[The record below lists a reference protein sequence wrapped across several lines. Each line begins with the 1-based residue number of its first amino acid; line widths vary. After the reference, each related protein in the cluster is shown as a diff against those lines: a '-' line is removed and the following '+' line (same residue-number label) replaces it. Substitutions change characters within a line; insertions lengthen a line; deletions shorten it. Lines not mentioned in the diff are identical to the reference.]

1 VRRLGARRCRGVV
14 AARAPRLGFND
25 IAIGAHTATPEQVAH
40 LAEGAGAGLFRI
52 PFDWHWV
59 ERTRGTYQDTAVYDR
74 AYRDLLALG
83 IRPIIMLSGSP
94 EWAWPA
100 LTLCPSSCQVPP
112 APRWDSS
119 WRAMAAELARR
130 YPRAAA
136 IEIWNE
142 PNERAF
148 WQPAADPAR
157 YTDLLHQAYDAI
169 KAVRP
174 AMRVIGAG
182 VDGRQV
188 AEGGSMEGTSFLDAV
203 LRAGGGS
210 YMDGIAIHPYVHFD
224 QIGSLAGLVAS
235 LRAVRDA
242 NHDSRLS
249 LWVTE
254 IGLSTTGP
262 RGISEAAQAGGLT
275 RIYRILASERDV
287 RAIVVHSLIEAP
299 GNRGVAG
306 PGYGVV
312 RADLTPKP
320 AYCSLRRL
328 VGVRGRCE

>member
-1 VRRLGARRCRGVV
+1 
-14 AARAPRLGFND
+14 
-25 IAIGAHTATPEQVAH
+25 
-40 LAEGAGAGLFRI
+40 
-52 PFDWHWV
+52 
-59 ERTRGTYQDTAVYDR
+59 
-74 AYRDLLALG
+74 
-83 IRPIIMLSGSP
+83 
-94 EWAWPA
+94 
-100 LTLCPSSCQVPP
+100 
-112 APRWDSS
+112 
-119 WRAMAAELARR
+119 
-130 YPRAAA
+130 
-136 IEIWNE
+136 
-142 PNERAF
+142 
-148 WQPAADPAR
+148 
-157 YTDLLHQAYDAI
+157 
-169 KAVRP
+169 
-174 AMRVIGAG
+174 
-182 VDGRQV
+182 
-188 AEGGSMEGTSFLDAV
+188 MEGTSFLDAV

-275 RIYRILASERDV
+275 RIYRILASERDI

-299 GNRGVAG
+299 GSRGVAG

-312 RADLTPKP
+312 RANLTPKP
-320 AYCSLRRL
+320 AYCSLRQL